1 MLFNDCF
8 ALLYGTDIKRDRM
21 EYLHLTRSGWPIS
34 DASSWLGIPNLDV
47 VRLAKSNVLALLDGA
62 EKNDQALWVFSRKTV
77 EDFFEK
83 ITNRLELFSGDAF
96 HLCRLC

>member
-1 MLFNDCF
+1 
-8 ALLYGTDIKRDRM
+8 M